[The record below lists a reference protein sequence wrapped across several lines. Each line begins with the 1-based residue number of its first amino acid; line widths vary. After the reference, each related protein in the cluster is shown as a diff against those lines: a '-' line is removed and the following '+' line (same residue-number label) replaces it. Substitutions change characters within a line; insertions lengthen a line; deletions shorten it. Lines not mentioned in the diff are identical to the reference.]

1 MSRLG
6 ELVARERIEAVG
18 AFSFDGAFSG
28 SLPSKRERPHQAWV
42 QISVGCNCVC
52 AYCIVPSVR
61 GRERS
66 RPAADVVGE
75 IEALAADGVVE
86 VTLLGQNVNSYGR
99 DLPREERA
107 TFAELLRAVAAVPR
121 IGRVRYTS
129 PHPKDMKADVIAA
142 MAECPEVCEH
152 LHLPAQSGS
161 TRILKAMRRTYS
173 RERYLDL
180 VTRLREAI
188 PDLSLTSDMIVGFP
202 GETDDDFAET
212 LSLVEEVGYDGVYT
226 FLYSPRPGTEA
237 APSSPTTC
245 RPRSSAS
252 ASRAWSR
259 WSSARPPAAPRASS
273 ARPREVLVEGPSR
286 TDPTRLRG
294 RLRQNIAVN
303 FTGAAGAGHDRAGR
317 DRGRH
322 VDHALGPAGR
332 RSRAGGPRPRLSP
345 RSWPWSG
352 RPPPARAPWPTP
364 PPARS
369 AARSSSPTRSSA
381 TAASRSPPTARGAG
395 ETAEVRVPR
404 GRRPR
409 SDRALHRGRLRG
421 AGAPRDRRRPARRA
435 RCRSCRGAP
444 ASICARPSP
453 DRFPVGARR
462 RRCGLGG
469 GPGGRDPAEAL
480 AELRARDPEARR
492 PRRRRQPA
500 PRGPCA
506 RDGVRPAPRPGA
518 PASGPARSAARR
530 SWSA

>member
-1 MSRLG
+1 MRYHLASFGCQMNDHDSERMKGLLEGLGYSEVGDRDAADLILFNTCTIRGSADERFLGNLGDAKRVKRERPEAIVAVGGCWAQSQKEAVFRDFPFVDIAFGPGEVSRLG

-66 RPAADVVGE
+66 RPLADVVAE

-107 TFAELLRAVAAVPR
+107 TFAELLRAVAGVAG

-188 PDLSLTSDMIVGFP
+188 PDLSLTSDIIVGFP
-202 GETDDDFAET
+202 GETEADFAET

-237 APSSPTTC
+237 AAELPDDVPPEVKRERIARLVETVQ
-245 RPRSSAS
+245 RVA
-252 ASRAWSR
+252 AGRA
-259 WSSARPPAAPRASS
+259 ARFVGST
-273 ARPREVLVEGPSR
+273 REVLVEGPSR

-294 RLRQNIAVN
+294 RLSQNIAVN
-303 FTGAAGAGHDRAGR
+303 FTGSAAPGTIARVTIERATSTT
-317 DRGRH
+317 
-322 VDHALGPAGR
+322 L
-332 RSRAGGPRPRLSP
+332 
-345 RSWPWSG
+345 SG
-352 RPPPARAPWPTP
+352 RQ
-364 PPARS
+364 
-369 AARSSSPTRSSA
+369 
-381 TAASRSPPTARGAG
+381 
-395 ETAEVRVPR
+395 V
-404 GRRPR
+404 
-409 SDRALHRGRLRG
+409 
-421 AGAPRDRRRPARRA
+421 GAPVQADLV
-435 RCRSCRGAP
+435 RS
-444 ASICARPSP
+444 
-453 DRFPVGARR
+453 
-462 RRCGLGG
+462 
-469 GPGGRDPAEAL
+469 
-480 AELRARDPEARR
+480 
-492 PRRRRQPA
+492 
-500 PRGPCA
+500 
-506 RDGVRPAPRPGA
+506 
-518 PASGPARSAARR
+518 
-530 SWSA
+530 